1 MGSDFQRMTFALI
14 CLAAVTA
21 LSGWAQQAAVAPSTA
36 PADTAPAD
44 TALAQTT
51 PPPQQL
57 AFLRWK
63 NGDALPGT
71 LLESQPG
78 QIRWSSPLFADDLV
92 IDVAAL
98 DSIFF
103 PERLLPPSE
112 AFRVGTVSG
121 DVWVADLIGADQET
135 FLFSSQRHGQVR
147 VRRDA
152 VHTLD
157 RQQHANLIFE
167 GSQLAQWSLDQDGPI
182 KRMTYKVYE
191 GEWSRVKFP
200 DFTRLV
206 PVAEGAQAAGWLDLQ
221 LARKAD
227 NFGMVFEG
235 QLETESAGDYTF
247 ELSSDDNARLLVDSR
262 LLAET
267 SPAQPAETR
276 VALTAG
282 SHTLRVEFL
291 EFQGTQRLSAWWSGP
306 TFQRR
311 PLFGNSLSAA
321 WRRAPGGHPQTER
334 DRAKL
339 ARNIE
344 LPERVEIDLEFT
356 SSEQPR
362 FVLVLGRQRQ
372 QAVRLETWQDELV
385 LVQGDLFEPV
395 LTLAEGQRDVQ
406 LRLSLDSAAGE
417 IDVIGGT
424 GEVLAKIEEVQPLE
438 MASSIAVHNRGEDLT
453 LRRLRLSR
461 GTPTGSRPPVDV
473 SKERVHLIEGQVLYG
488 KLLVDEAGAHILA
501 ADQQRQPVDLAQVAR
516 VVRPGSRLAERT
528 EGGELSYAD
537 GVVLRGRVEQ
547 LTTEHVVLRT
557 AFAEQPLRCAL
568 AGAAALQL
576 ATAGSS
582 KRPGRSLDQLFCKAG
597 RVHGRLVFAADGS
610 PFRWYPEGAQESVR
624 LAGQGGARLERS
636 RSHVSTK
643 AAFDTEAFP
652 HVVYLKNGEVLPCLV
667 EAYDEQILTFHS
679 PFVRGRSI
687 AAEHVKG
694 IELSRVTERLRT
706 AVSGILAK
714 LFSEGNDREKNDK
727 LARAL
732 TVPRFHRE
740 SPPSHMLVAKT
751 GDLKRG
757 TLLGIQGQTLRFES
771 KLREL
776 SIPLQRLARVI
787 QISPPTDGQNETDD
801 AAAAAAEM
809 VRATLADGSM
819 FLFEVVQSEAEQ
831 LQGRSPLYGEL
842 ALPWA
847 QVKRLNFGEFEV
859 NQRQFAYRDWV
870 VQPAQEPGFE
880 EPAAP

>member
-1 MGSDFQRMTFALI
+1 MGCDFQRTMIALI
-14 CLAAVTA
+14 FLAAGPV
-21 LSGWAQQAAVAPSTA
+21 LSGWTQQAAVRPGTA
-36 PADTAPAD
+36 QVDTVKADPAQAKI
-44 TALAQTT
+44 AQAQEQT
-51 PPPQQL
+51 

-78 QIRWSSPLFADDLV
+78 QIRWSSALFSDDLV
-92 IDVAAL
+92 IDVEAL

-121 DVWVADLIGADQET
+121 DVWVADLIGADKET

-152 VHTLD
+152 VHSLD

-167 GSQLAQWSLDQDGPI
+167 GSQLAQWNLDQEGPI

-191 GEWSRVKFP
+191 GEGWRRKIP
-200 DFTRLV
+200 DFSRLV
-206 PVAEGAQAAGWLDLQ
+206 PVSEGALATGWLDLQ
-221 LARKAD
+221 LARKED
-227 NFGMVFEG
+227 NFGIVFEG
-235 QLETESAGDYTF
+235 RLETEEAGDYTF
-247 ELSSDDNARLLVDSR
+247 ELSSDDNARLLVDGR

-267 SPAQPAETR
+267 SPAQPAEMR

-282 SHTLRVEFL
+282 SHTLRVEFV

-306 TFQRR
+306 TFQRQ
-311 PLFGNSLSAA
+311 PLFGNSLTAA
-321 WRRAPGGHPQTER
+321 WRRAPGGYPQTER
-334 DRAKL
+334 DRATL

-356 SSEQPR
+356 STQQPR
-362 FVLVLGRQRQ
+362 FVLILGRKRQ

-395 LTLAEGQRDVQ
+395 LTLADNQRDVQ
-406 LRLSLDSAAGE
+406 LRLSLDSTAGV
-417 IDVIGGT
+417 IDVIGAT

-438 MASSIAVHNRGEDLT
+438 TASSIAVHNRGEDLT

-461 GTPTGSRPPVDV
+461 GAATSGQPPVDL
-473 SKERVHLIEGQVLYG
+473 SKERVQLIEGPVLYG
-488 KLLVDEAGAHILA
+488 TLVVDEAGAHILDA
-501 ADQQRQPVDLAQVAR
+501 NQQRQPVDLAQVAR
-516 VVRPGSRLAERT
+516 LVRPGSRLTERT

-537 GVVLRGRVEQ
+537 GVVLHGRVEQ
-547 LTTEHVVLRT
+547 LTAEHVVLRT
-557 AFAEQPLRCAL
+557 AFSDQPLRCAL

-597 RVHGRLVFAADGS
+597 RVHGRLAFAADGS

-636 RSHVSTK
+636 RSNVSTK
-643 AAFDTEAFP
+643 VAFDTEAFP
-652 HVVYLKNGEVLPCLV
+652 HLVYLKNGEVLPCLIQ
-667 EAYDEQILTFHS
+667 ACDEQTLTFHS

-687 AAEHVKG
+687 AVEHVKG
-694 IELSRVTERLRT
+694 IEFSRITERLRT

-714 LFSEGNDREKNDK
+714 MFSEGNDREKNEK

-732 TVPRFHRE
+732 TVPRFSRE
-740 SPPSHMLVAKT
+740 NPPSHMLVAKT

-771 KLREL
+771 KLREM
-776 SIPLQRLARVI
+776 SVPLERLARVI
-787 QISPPTDGQNETDD
+787 RISPPTGGENEPDGAAD
-801 AAAAAAEM
+801 AAQRM

-819 FLFEVVQSEAEQ
+819 FLFEVVQSQAEQ

-842 ALPWA
+842 TLPWA
-847 QVKRLNFGEFEV
+847 QVKRLNFADFEV
-859 NQRQFAYRDWV
+859 NRRQFAFQDWV
-870 VQPAQEPGFE
+870 VQPAQGPGFG
-880 EPAAP
+880 EPVDP

>member
-1 MGSDFQRMTFALI
+1 MGCDFQRMTIALI
-14 CLAAVTA
+14 CLVAGPA
-21 LSGWAQQAAVAPSTA
+21 LSGWAQQAAVAPGTA
-36 PADTAPAD
+36 PVDAAQARASQSPEPA
-44 TALAQTT
+44 
-51 PPPQQL
+51 

-78 QIRWSSPLFADDLV
+78 QIHWSSPLFADDLV
-92 IDVAAL
+92 IDVKAL

-135 FLFSSQRHGQVR
+135 FLFSSKRHGQVR

-167 GSQLAQWSLDQDGPI
+167 GSQLAQWNLDQDGPI
-182 KRMTYKVYE
+182 KRMTYKVYQ

-221 LARKAD
+221 LARKED

-247 ELSSDDNARLLVDSR
+247 ELSSDDNARLLVDGR

-267 SPAQPAETR
+267 SPARPAETR
-276 VALTAG
+276 LALTAG
-282 SHTLRVEFL
+282 SHTLRVEFVEL
-291 EFQGTQRLSAWWSGP
+291 QGTQRLSAWWSGP

-311 PLFGNSLSAA
+311 PLFGNRLTAA

-334 DRAKL
+334 DRARL
-339 ARNIE
+339 ARDIE
-344 LPERVEIDLEFT
+344 LPVRVEVDLEFT

-362 FVLVLGRQRQ
+362 FVLILGRKRQ

-406 LRLSLDSAAGE
+406 LRFSLDSTAGE
-417 IDVIGGT
+417 INVNDAT
-424 GEVLAKIEEVQPLE
+424 GDLLAKIEEVQPLE
-438 MASSIAVHNRGEDLT
+438 ASSSIAVHNRGADLT

-461 GTPTGSRPPVDV
+461 GTSNAGQPPLDP

-488 KLLVDEAGAHILA
+488 TLLVDEAGAYILG
-501 ADQQRQPVDLAQVAR
+501 ADQQRQSVDLAQVAR
-516 VVRPGSRLAERT
+516 IVRPGGRLTERS

-547 LTTEHVVLRT
+547 LTAEHVVLRT

-597 RVHGRLVFAADGS
+597 RVHGRLAFAADGS
-610 PFRWYPEGAQESVR
+610 PFRWYPEGAQASVR

-643 AAFDTEAFP
+643 TAFDTEAFP
-652 HVVYLKNGEVLPCLV
+652 HVVYLQNGEVLPCLIQ
-667 EAYDEQILTFHS
+667 AYDAQTLTFHS

-694 IELSRVTERLRT
+694 IEFSRITERLRT

-714 LFSEGNDREKNDK
+714 MFSEGNDREKNEK

-732 TVPRFHRE
+732 TVPRFSRE
-740 SPPSHMLVAKT
+740 NPPSHMLVAKT

-776 SIPLQRLARVI
+776 SVPLERLARVI
-787 QISPPTDGQNETDD
+787 RISPLTGGENDPGGVADTAQP
-801 AAAAAAEM
+801 M

-819 FLFEVVQSEAEQ
+819 FLFEVVQSQAEQ
-831 LQGRSPLYGEL
+831 LQGRSPLYGAL
-842 ALPWA
+842 TLPWP
-847 QVKRLNFGEFEV
+847 QVKRLNFAEFEV
-859 NQRQFAYRDWV
+859 NQRKFAFRDWV
-870 VQPAQEPGFE
+870 VQPAQEPEFE
-880 EPAAP
+880 EPTGR